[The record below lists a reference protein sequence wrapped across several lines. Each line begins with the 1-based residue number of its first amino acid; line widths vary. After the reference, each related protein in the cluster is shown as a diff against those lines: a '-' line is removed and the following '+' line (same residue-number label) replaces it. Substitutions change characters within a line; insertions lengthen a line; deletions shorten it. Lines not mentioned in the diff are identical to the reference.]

1 MANVV
6 LLHSRITRE
15 FFTVGPEGGRR
26 DVPRASAHFI
36 FPPGAVTEPTQVT
49 WCMWDPALRGP
60 AGDRGEMLVS
70 NVIELKF
77 PGQVTVVLP
86 YSSTDLGGYEV
97 VVKQL
102 TEDSL
107 WEEVDTL
114 DITDESGK
122 LLVCLRI
129 DMSSVN
135 DDGLKIEL

>member
-1 MANVV
+1 
-6 LLHSRITRE
+6 
-15 FFTVGPEGGRR
+15 
-26 DVPRASAHFI
+26 
-36 FPPGAVTEPTQVT
+36 
-49 WCMWDPALRGP
+49 
-60 AGDRGEMLVS
+60 MLVS

-102 TEDSL
+102 TEDSV

-114 DITDESGK
+114 DIRDESGK

-135 DDGLKIEL
+135 YDSLKIEL